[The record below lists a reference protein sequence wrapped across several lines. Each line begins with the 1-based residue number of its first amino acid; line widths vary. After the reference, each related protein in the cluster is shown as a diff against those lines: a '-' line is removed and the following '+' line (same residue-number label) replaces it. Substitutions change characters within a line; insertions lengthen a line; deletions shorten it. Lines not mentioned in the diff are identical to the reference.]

1 VLRGSRPAPQN
12 DRVATVAQVNRLIL
26 PAGLPLAIGV
36 GLLLPGLGSAAA
48 GVGLG
53 PVSFTDWC
61 IITIFFINGL
71 QIRFTGA
78 KDRALFRAVPTVLGI
93 NLILAPLLGW
103 AGVRLIEMPLGLVVG
118 IALMAAVP
126 TTMSSAAVIAI
137 NVGGDRLWALLL
149 TIVTVLVG
157 AFTAPIALSAI
168 LSSDVALDPWPI
180 LGQVV
185 LTVVLPTAVGYG
197 VRKAV
202 WRHPP
207 DWLSIVPSVA
217 VLAVV
222 WVNMSTNADAAKAM
236 PLVLL
241 VAMAAAAAVGH
252 GALLG
257 AAGAASAG
265 LPVRHAMPVLF
276 VASQK
281 TLPLALSILA
291 IVAEQV
297 PAIDEVAA
305 VATITCLVWHFLQLI
320 ADSALSQR
328 LALRHAR
335 RLA

>member
-1 VLRGSRPAPQN
+1 
-12 DRVATVAQVNRLIL
+12 VASVAQVNRLIL
-26 PAGLPLAIGV
+26 PVGLPVVIGV
-36 GLLLPGLGSAAA
+36 GLLFPGLGAAA
-48 GVGLG
+48 DRLAVG

-61 IITIFFINGL
+61 IIIIFFVNGL

-78 KDRALFRAVPTVLGI
+78 RDRALLRAIPTVLAI
-93 NLILAPLLGW
+93 NLVLAPVLGW

-126 TTMSSAAVIAI
+126 TTLSSAAVIAI

-157 AFTAPIALSAI
+157 AFTAPIAVSAI
-168 LSSDVALDPWPI
+168 LSSDVELDPWPI

-185 LTVVLPTAVGYG
+185 LTVVLPTAVGYA
-197 VRKAV
+197 VRKTMWA
-202 WRHPP
+202 HPP
-207 DWLSIVPSVA
+207 EWLSIVPSVA

-241 VAMAAAAAVGH
+241 LVMLAAAAVGH

-257 AAGAASAG
+257 AAGASSAG
-265 LPVRHAMPVLF
+265 LPVQHAMPVLF
-276 VASQK
+276 VAAQK

-291 IVAEQV
+291 IVGEQV
-297 PAIDEVAA
+297 PAIDDVAA

-320 ADSALSQR
+320 VDSMLSQR